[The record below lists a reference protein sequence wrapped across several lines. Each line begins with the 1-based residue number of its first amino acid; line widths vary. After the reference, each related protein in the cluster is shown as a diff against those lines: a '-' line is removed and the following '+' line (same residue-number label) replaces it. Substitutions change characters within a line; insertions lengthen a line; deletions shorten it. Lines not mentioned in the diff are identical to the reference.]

1 MAVPVLTLKLGGG
14 EGGAGCV
21 RRGFV
26 VIALLGALRLA
37 LLGGRLFGK
46 PRLRPELCPL

>member
-1 MAVPVLTLKLGGG
+1 MVVPARYPETRGGG
-14 EGGAGCV
+14 LCCV

-46 PRLRPELCPL
+46 PRLRPELCQL